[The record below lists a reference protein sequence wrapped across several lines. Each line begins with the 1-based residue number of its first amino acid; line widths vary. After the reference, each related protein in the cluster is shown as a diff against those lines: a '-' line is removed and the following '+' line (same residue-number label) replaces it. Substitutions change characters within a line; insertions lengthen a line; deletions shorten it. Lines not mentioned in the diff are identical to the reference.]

1 MLRYSSRRHKRL
13 MDVSEYALQDA
24 AEASRPRES
33 RIATDVLNDTLK
45 YREWES
51 RHAELLVP
59 VAEQSRKKPQIVALR
74 QAEASL
80 VHRRAFFRY
89 LRENEIRGKKRE
101 RLFRLFHS
109 TLDYNDAVL
118 AEHKQ
123 YMLAVSSRISTD
135 HIIDVMEDSHS
146 LQLLRQYE
154 RAFARF
160 FEMKCYL
167 ACAGNTDTARF
178 VLQSMRDMQGR
189 LLGIRRRMQTE
200 APTGDAGNFD
210 RQELL
215 SRSGRYPVLNYLN
228 A

>member
-1 MLRYSSRRHKRL
+1 MLRYSAQRHKRL

-24 AEASRPRES
+24 AEAVESRDS
-33 RIATDVLNDTLK
+33 RIATDVLQDTRK
-45 YREWES
+45 YREWEAI
-51 RHAELLVP
+51 HADLLLP
-59 VAEQSRKKPQIVALR
+59 VAEHSRKKPQIVALR
-74 QAEASL
+74 LAEAQL
-80 VHRRAFFRY
+80 VHRRAFFSY
-89 LRENEIRGKKRE
+89 LRAHEVRGAARE

-109 TLDYNDAVL
+109 TMDFNDAVL
-118 AEHKQ
+118 AEHRH

-146 LQLLRQYE
+146 RQLLRQYE
-154 RAFARF
+154 RAFARY
-160 FEMKCYL
+160 FEMKCYV

-178 VLQSMRDMQGR
+178 VVQSMRDMQAR
-189 LLGIRRRMQTE
+189 LLHLRRRIQTE
-200 APTGDAGNFD
+200 APAGSGGNFD

>member
-13 MDVSEYALQDA
+13 MDVSEFALQGA
-24 AEASRPRES
+24 AESASARES
-33 RIATDVLNDTLK
+33 RIATDVLRDDRK

-51 RHAELLVP
+51 RHADLLLP

-74 QAEASL
+74 DAEAKL

-89 LRENEIRGKKRE
+89 LRAREVRGEARK

-118 AEHKQ
+118 AEHRQ

-135 HIIDVMEDSHS
+135 HIIDVMEDSNS
-146 LQLLRQYE
+146 NLLLQQYE
-154 RAFARF
+154 KAFSRY
-160 FEMKCYL
+160 FEMKCYV
-167 ACAGNTDTARF
+167 ACAGGSDTARF
-178 VLQSMRDMQGR
+178 VQQSMRDLQGR
-189 LLGIRRRMQTE
+189 LLQLRRQMQTQSP
-200 APTGDAGNFD
+200 AGHGGNFD

-215 SRSGRYPVLNYLN
+215 SRSGRYPVLDYLN